1 MEGEDNM
8 LQFYPAVFGH
18 IEVRAD
24 PRRPGKLRRPRLTGV
39 AR

>member
-1 MEGEDNM
+1 MDAV
-8 LQFYPAVFGH
+8 QFYPAVFGH

-24 PRRPGKLRRPRLTGV
+24 PRSPRKLRRPRARSV

>member
-1 MEGEDNM
+1 MEGVDM

-24 PRRPGKLRRPRLTGV
+24 PRSPRKLRRPRSTSV
-39 AR
+39 PR

>member
-1 MEGEDNM
+1 M

-24 PRRPGKLRRPRLTGV
+24 PRSPHKLRRPRSKSV

>member
-1 MEGEDNM
+1 M

-24 PRRPGKLRRPRLTGV
+24 PRTPRQLRRQPKGV
-39 AR
+39 SR

>member
-1 MEGEDNM
+1 M

-24 PRRPGKLRRPRLTGV
+24 PRTPRKLRRRPTTSVSR
-39 AR
+39 